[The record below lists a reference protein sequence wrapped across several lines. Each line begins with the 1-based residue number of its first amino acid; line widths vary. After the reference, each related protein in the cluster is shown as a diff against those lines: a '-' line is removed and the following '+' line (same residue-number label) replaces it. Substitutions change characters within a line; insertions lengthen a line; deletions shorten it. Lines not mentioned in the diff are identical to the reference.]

1 MYHLMYTI
9 PIQKL
14 SNSRL
19 SDHFW
24 GVFLVISE
32 VLYSENSDFQELSIL
47 DENYAFYNFECHRY
61 T

>member
-1 MYHLMYTI
+1 MSKS
-9 PIQKL
+9 Q
-14 SNSRL
+14 L
-19 SDHFW
+19 SDRFF
-24 GVFLVISE
+24 GLFLVISE